1 MNKDQTDPIRGQIV
15 GNNEM
20 KIEYLRKGNVV
31 SLLSA
36 RQTKSYP
43 AIAQVEAYWDG
54 LRNGRL
60 CPTRQEV
67 DPRGIAGALHEA
79 FILEKIAPGLAR
91 IRLAGQHLN
100 DIMDMEVRGMPIS
113 VFFQADARKELHR
126 ALEALFDMPAQVTL
140 SLSTEPG
147 AFRKPIEAQMVMLPL
162 RDEDGQIT
170 RVLGALQVD
179 GTLKRGPHR
188 FSIRSVETTAIIIKS
203 DMTTSM
209 TMSQIAYDEEK
220 NAVAPSRE
228 TLDLRL
234 GTSPGLHMG
243 HVYREP
249 VPGGDETFRSFAEAR
264 RHFSLHEDVLG
275 SGAEKRAHLKLVTSD

>member
-1 MNKDQTDPIRGQIV
+1 
-15 GNNEM
+15 M
-20 KIEYLRKGNVV
+20 KIEYLRNGNVV

-36 RQTKSYP
+36 RQTKTYP
-43 AIAQVEAYWDG
+43 AIAQVEAYWHA

-67 DPRGIAGALHEA
+67 DPRGMAGALHEA

-126 ALEALFDMPAQVTL
+126 AVEALFDMPAQITL
-140 SLSTEPG
+140 SLTTAPG

-162 RDEDGQIT
+162 RDENGEIT

-179 GTLKRGPHR
+179 GDLKRGPHR
-188 FSIRSVETTAIIIKS
+188 FSIRSVDTSAIIVKAEA
-203 DMTTSM
+203 TASM
-209 TMSQIAYDEEK
+209 TASRNAYDAGK
-220 NAVAPSRE
+220 SAATRAQE

-234 GTSPGLHMG
+234 GTSPGLHKG

-249 VPGGDETFRSFAEAR
+249 IPGGDETFRSFAEAK
-264 RHFSLHEDVLG
+264 RHFDIRTEMDQSG
-275 SGAEKRAHLKLVTSD
+275 SGKSEQRAHLKLVTSN

>member
-1 MNKDQTDPIRGQIV
+1 
-15 GNNEM
+15 M
-20 KIEYLRKGNVV
+20 KIEYLRNGNVV

-36 RQTKSYP
+36 RQSKSYP
-43 AIAQVEAYWDG
+43 AIAQVEAYWHA

-67 DPRGIAGALHEA
+67 DPRGMAGALHEA

-100 DIMDMEVRGMPIS
+100 DIMDMETRGMPIS
-113 VFFQADARKELHR
+113 VLFEADARKELHR

-140 SLSTEPG
+140 SLTTQPG
-147 AFRKPIEAQMVMLPL
+147 AFRKPVEAQMVMLPL
-162 RDEDGQIT
+162 RDEDGEIT

-179 GTLKRGPHR
+179 GDLKRGPHR
-188 FSIRSVETTAIIIKS
+188 FSIRSVETTAIIVKAEA
-203 DMTTSM
+203 TASM
-209 TMSQIAYDEEK
+209 TRSQTAYDEGK
-220 NAVAPSRE
+220 NAATRAQE

-234 GTSPGLHMG
+234 GTSPGLHLG

-249 VPGGDETFRSFAEAR
+249 IPGGDDTFRSFAEAQ
-264 RHFSLHEDVLG
+264 RHFDLRMELDRQSVTG
-275 SGAEKRAHLKLVTSD
+275 KRAHLKLVTSD